1 MTLFSSVP
9 GTFVLAVGV
18 VMTGVVAPSVVAQA
32 PPGSQ
37 GIDTLTST
45 RDSLLVTYEEGAT
58 VVVELEGTSRLPEG
72 EGRAEVRR
80 RPGVTEID
88 IRLDKMKPA
97 TLFGGDFSTYVLW
110 TVSPEG
116 RAVNVGEFLLDSEES
131 ELRVSSP
138 LDMFGLFVTAEPHAL
153 VTMPSRFV
161 VLDNTGVGVQRGR
174 TTTRSVQYQGFDGVY
189 EFERESLLRQP
200 AARGRQ
206 RVERQQAVIAVA
218 LAERAGAATYAP
230 DELRT
235 AADALGRTVAA
246 FERGA
251 SQAERTLLAH
261 ETVRLAMGAREVAVT
276 RAAEAA
282 LEAERQA
289 ARDEI
294 DALARARQEAEAAA
308 ARVQAL
314 RAEAQRE
321 AEEAKAAA
329 TQLTQLRDEAETQA
343 ERDRLAAEDAR
354 QAQQAAVSAQAA
366 AEAATREAQLEQQA
380 ARALAEQAQ
389 LESARLEDLRAE
401 AETQAERDRLAAA
414 DARQAQQAAVSAQ
427 AAAEA
432 ATREAQLEQQA
443 ARALAEQAQ
452 LESARLEDLRAEAET
467 QAERARR
474 EAADAR
480 TRMENALGRVAD
492 TQQTARGV
500 IVNLSDILFETGQA
514 VLRPQAREVL
524 SRIAGVLLVAPTY
537 ALSIEGHT
545 DAVGSDDYNQQLS
558 ERRAASVRD
567 YLAEAQ
573 VSPDVMRTAGFGKAR
588 PVATN
593 DTPDG
598 RQRNRRVEI
607 VIQNDDTPGAE

>member
-1 MTLFSSVP
+1 MTLFSSIP

-329 TQLTQLRDEAETQA
+329 TQLAQLRD
-343 ERDRLAAEDAR
+343 
-354 QAQQAAVSAQAA
+354 
-366 AEAATREAQLEQQA
+366 
-380 ARALAEQAQ
+380 
-389 LESARLEDLRAE
+389 E

-414 DARQAQQAAVSAQ
+414 DARQARQAAVSAQ

>member
-1 MTLFSSVP
+1 MFSSVP

-32 PPGSQ
+32 RPGSQ

-45 RDSLLVTYEEGAT
+45 RESLLVTYEEGAT

-116 RAVNVGEFLLDSEES
+116 RAVNVGEFLLDSEQS

-153 VTMPSRFV
+153 VRMPSRFV

-174 TTTRSVQYQGFDGVY
+174 TTTRSVLYQGFDGVY

-206 RVERQQAVIAVA
+206 RVERQQAAIAIA

-230 DELRT
+230 GELRT
-235 AADALGRTVAA
+235 AADSLGRTVAA

-251 SQAERTLLAH
+251 GQAALSLLAH
-261 ETVRLAMGAREVAVT
+261 ETVRLAMGAREVAVVQ
-276 RAAEAA
+276 AAEAA

-294 DALARARQEAEAAA
+294 DALALARQEAEAAA

-329 TQLTQLRDEAETQA
+329 AE
-343 ERDRLAAEDAR
+343 AR
-354 QAQQAAVSAQAA
+354 QARQAAVSAQAT
-366 AEAATREAQLEQQA
+366 AEAATRQAQLEQQA

-389 LESARLEDLRAE
+389 LESARLGDLRTE

-414 DARQAQQAAVSAQ
+414 EARQARQAAVSAQ

-432 ATREAQLEQQA
+432 ATRQAQLEQQA

-500 IVNLSDILFETGQA
+500 IVNLSGILFETSQA

>member
-1 MTLFSSVP
+1 M
-9 GTFVLAVGV
+9 A
-18 VMTGVVAPSVVAQA
+18 GVVALSVVAQA
-32 PPGSQ
+32 RPGAQ

-45 RDSLLVTYEEGAT
+45 RESLLVTYEEGAT
-58 VVVELEGTSRLPEG
+58 VVVELEGTSRLPDG

-80 RPGVTEID
+80 RPGVTEIN

-116 RAVNVGEFLLDSEES
+116 LAVNVGEFILDSEES

-138 LDMFGLFVTAEPHAL
+138 LDMFGLFVTAEPHFL
-153 VTMPSRFV
+153 VKMPSRFV
-161 VLDNTGVGVQRGR
+161 VLDNTGVSVRRGR
-174 TTTRSVQYQGFDGVY
+174 TTTRPVQYQGFDGVY

-200 AARGRQ
+200 AARGMT
-206 RVERQQAVIAVA
+206 RVERQQAAIAVA
-218 LAERAGAATYAP
+218 LAERAGAATYAS

-235 AADALGRTVAA
+235 ASDALERTVAA

-251 SQAERTLLAH
+251 SQAERSLLAH
-261 ETVRLAMGAREVAVT
+261 ETVRLAIGAREVAVV
-276 RAAEAA
+276 RAAAAA

-289 ARDEI
+289 ARGEI
-294 DALARARQEAEAAA
+294 DALTRARQE
-308 ARVQAL
+308 
-314 RAEAQRE
+314 
-321 AEEAKAAA
+321 
-329 TQLTQLRDEAETQA
+329 
-343 ERDRLAAEDAR
+343 
-354 QAQQAAVSAQAA
+354 AVSAQAA
-366 AEAATREAQLEQQA
+366 AEAATR
-380 ARALAEQAQ
+380 QAQ
-389 LESARLEDLRAE
+389 LESAQLEALRAE

-414 DARQAQQAAVSAQ
+414 EARQARQEAVSAQ
-427 AAAEA
+427 AAAET
-432 ATREAQLEQQA
+432 ATRQAQLEQQA
-443 ARALAEQAQ
+443 ARVLAEQAQ

-474 EAADAR
+474 EATDAR

-573 VSPDVMRTAGFGKAR
+573 VSPDVMRIAGFGKAR
-588 PVATN
+588 PMATN
-593 DTPDG
+593 DTPEG

-607 VIQNDDTPGAE
+607 VIQNDDTPDAE